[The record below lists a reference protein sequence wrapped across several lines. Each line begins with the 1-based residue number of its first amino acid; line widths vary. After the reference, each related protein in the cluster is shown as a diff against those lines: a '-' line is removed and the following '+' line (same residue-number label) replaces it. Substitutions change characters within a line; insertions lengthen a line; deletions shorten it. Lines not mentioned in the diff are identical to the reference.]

1 MAKGLDP
8 AVSKENGQKV
18 MCEWAK
24 RLSRAGLGVK
34 AATKVHKEL
43 LEATKPVS
51 CTIVRRS
58 GKDKSAPDA
67 DETTTDFIEVPDW
80 AARAKGLDM
89 LYSIHGAYAEKKVKA
104 TVDGTLELKD
114 ARAKL
119 ASKLLPEFAA
129 GGAEGTVGK
138 PE

>member
-1 MAKGLDP
+1 
-8 AVSKENGQKV
+8 

-24 RLSRAGLGVK
+24 RLTRAGLGVK
-34 AATKVHKEL
+34 AATKTHREL

-51 CTIVRRS
+51 CTIVRKS

-104 TVDGTLELKD
+104 TVDGNLTVKVIN
-114 ARAKL
+114 
-119 ASKLLPEFAA
+119 FAEPDGNNDPA
-129 GGAEGTVGK
+129 
-138 PE
+138 

>member
-1 MAKGLDP
+1 MQKLDP
-8 AVSKENGQKV
+8 AISQENGRKV

-24 RLSRAGLGVK
+24 RLTRAGLGVK
-34 AATKVHKEL
+34 AATKTHREL

-51 CTIVRRS
+51 CTIVRKS

-104 TVDGTLELKD
+104 LVDANLTVKVVNFGSNDP
-114 ARAKL
+114 A
-119 ASKLLPEFAA
+119 
-129 GGAEGTVGK
+129 
-138 PE
+138 